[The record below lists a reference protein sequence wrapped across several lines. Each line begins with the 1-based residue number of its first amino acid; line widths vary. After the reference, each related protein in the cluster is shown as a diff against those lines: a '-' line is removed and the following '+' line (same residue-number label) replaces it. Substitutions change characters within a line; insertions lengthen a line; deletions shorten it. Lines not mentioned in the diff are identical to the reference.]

1 MRIVRALMKTTSVLS
16 SVLIA
21 AACLGACDKGD
32 KKSETKEPAAET
44 GDTAGT
50 AAGTGAATGTGA
62 AEGTGATAGTGAAD
76 TTGSTT
82 GAGTPTGSTTG
93 ATGGSLEVL
102 AEGSEPRYLLKYQAP
117 AGTKQK
123 MEMAMDIT
131 MDMMGMT
138 VNTPTMI
145 MKADVEVVSVAGD
158 QITNKMT
165 FSDVDI
171 KETKDSMPGVA
182 DAMRGAMDKIK
193 GVSTTMVIAPN
204 GKVISMKVDAP
215 NDPMLAQ
222 TMQQTQQGLDQM
234 VAQLPDK
241 PVGKGAKWRAKQT
254 IDQNGMKID
263 QTIVFE
269 VVEVSATTAKIKG
282 VATMS
287 APKQDIN
294 QGGMTMTLEKM
305 DGSGTTDLDIDFT
318 KVVPA
323 VKGNIDMKMKISAM
337 GQSQEMA
344 MKMKMDIHAGK

>member
-1 MRIVRALMKTTSVLS
+1 
-16 SVLIA
+16 
-21 AACLGACDKGD
+21 
-32 KKSETKEPAAET
+32 
-44 GDTAGT
+44 
-50 AAGTGAATGTGA
+50 
-62 AEGTGATAGTGAAD
+62 
-76 TTGSTT
+76 
-82 GAGTPTGSTTG
+82 
-93 ATGGSLEVL
+93 
-102 AEGSEPRYLLKYQAP
+102 
-117 AGTKQK
+117 
-123 MEMAMDIT
+123 
-131 MDMMGMT
+131 
-138 VNTPTMI
+138 
-145 MKADVEVVSVAGD
+145 
-158 QITNKMT
+158 
-165 FSDVDI
+165 
-171 KETKDSMPGVA
+171 MPGVA

-269 VVEVSATTAKIKG
+269 VVDVSATTAKIKG

-318 KVVPA
+318 KVVPS